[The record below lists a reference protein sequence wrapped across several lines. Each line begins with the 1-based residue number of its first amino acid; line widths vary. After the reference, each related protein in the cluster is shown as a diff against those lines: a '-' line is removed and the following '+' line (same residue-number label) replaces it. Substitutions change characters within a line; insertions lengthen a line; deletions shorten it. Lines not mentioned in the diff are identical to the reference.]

1 MNMDK
6 LSMDVP
12 EEREALKEAFD
23 QIIDT
28 IVNNPESIVL
38 VAGTNATT
46 NEDVSAFAIEQ
57 DGQVMPFAV
66 FIMPGDVVPR
76 KSRTQKEIEE
86 REKDKEFVLPED
98 ARADEYVAPLNLDDF
113 EDDDPEVD

>member
-28 IVNNPESIVL
+28 IVKN
-38 VAGTNATT
+38 G
-46 NEDVSAFAIEQ
+46 
-57 DGQVMPFAV
+57 GQILPFSLKEASLEEIL
-66 FIMPGDVVPR
+66 FQVV
-76 KSRTQKEIEE
+76 KEG
-86 REKDKEFVLPED
+86 V
-98 ARADEYVAPLNLDDF
+98 
-113 EDDDPEVD
+113 